1 MLRINFTPKTKSLN
15 SSLSGFTVVE
25 LVVVIVV
32 IGILAGIVT
41 YAYTGSRIKAK
52 DSQREADIM
61 TIKHQIDKW
70 AEENGTFPRQ
80 GSSAGAIETNFAVTG
95 IGIPRDALINP
106 DAPSGTTNSI
116 SSNAVGGNL
125 NYTNYGYRSFTS
137 GGGACT
143 LANATCVGYKLY
155 YFKQSTGQRVT
166 VPGGTCTTAT
176 SDTSC

>member
-1 MLRINFTPKTKSLN
+1 MSLTN
-15 SSLSGFTVVE
+15 SKITRLVGRGFTVVE
-25 LVVVIVV
+25 LVAVIVV
-32 IGILAGIVT
+32 IGILAGIIT
-41 YAYTGSRIKAK
+41 YTYMDSRIKAK

-80 GSSAGAIETNFAVTG
+80 GSSAGAIETDFAVTG

-116 SSNAVGGNL
+116 SYNAVGSNL
-125 NYTNYGYRSFTS
+125 NYTNYGYRSFMS

-143 LANATCVGYKLY
+143 ASGAVCVGYKLY
-155 YFKQSTGQRVT
+155 YFKQSTGEAVT
-166 VPGGTCTTAT
+166 VAGGTCTTAT
-176 SDTSC
+176 AETAC